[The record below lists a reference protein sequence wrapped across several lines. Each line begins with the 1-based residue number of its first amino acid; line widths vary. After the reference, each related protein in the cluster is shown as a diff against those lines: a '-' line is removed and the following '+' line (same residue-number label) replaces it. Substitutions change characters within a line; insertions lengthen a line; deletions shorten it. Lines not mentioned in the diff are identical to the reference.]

1 MKVVF
6 ATSNEGK
13 VKEVKEAL
21 KEFGIEVLSLRKVG
35 KELLPPEETGRTF
48 CENAYQKADYY
59 SKALKLPVIAE
70 DSGLEVKALNNL
82 PGVFSS
88 RFAGKSATDEENNLK
103 LISELKKRGL
113 TSSPARYVSFFFF
126 SFPEKF
132 GLWSEGEVRGK
143 VIVEPRGSGGFGYD
157 PLFIPEGYEKT
168 MAELPLKEKN
178 RISHRGRA
186 LKKLVELLRRI
197 NWQNF

>member
-1 MKVVF
+1 LKVVF
-6 ATSNEGK
+6 ATSNKGK
-13 VKEVKEAL
+13 VKEVREAL
-21 KEFGIEVLSLRKVG
+21 KEFDIEVLSLKEVG
-35 KELLPPEETGRTF
+35 KEVPSPEETGRTF

-59 SKALKLPVIAE
+59 SKALELPVIAE
-70 DSGLEVKALNNL
+70 DSGLEVEALNGL

-88 RFAGKSATDEENNLK
+88 RFAGESATDEENNLK
-103 LISELKKRGL
+103 LIDELEKRGL

-143 VIVEPRGSGGFGYD
+143 VIVKPRGNGGFGYD

-197 NWQNF
+197 NW